1 MAFDIRTRVVEVLVD
16 DFGVPRDEIS
26 FTAPYDQLS
35 FDSLMLLELAL
46 ILKAESGVALSEKE
60 IGDAA
65 TLDGFVDV
73 FLQRSAA

>member
-1 MAFDIRTRVVEVLVD
+1 MTFDIRARVVDILVE
-16 DFGVPRDEIS
+16 DFGVPHDEIS

-46 ILKAESGVALSEKE
+46 ILKAESGVSLTEKE

-65 TLDGFVDV
+65 TLDGFVEA
-73 FLQRSAA
+73 FRQRSAA